1 MNILFFF
8 LSLFTL
14 GAVQGQTTII
24 SGAVAETPVEFANKD
39 YQAGSLEVS
48 INMPSGKTA
57 ADVEITLPQGFEYV
71 TNSVTKKSG
80 ALSIAH
86 EASSPLNKPVFK
98 ITGTGTI
105 TFSIKKKVTIAALQ
119 QLKNQGQG
127 LKDTVKATATGL
139 TDSKESNVYSLPI
152 PIITPQLAE
161 PVHNN
166 ASGTS
171 VKKFVLR
178 NTGDGATKEI
188 FFIVKYPTGITSNEI
203 SYNGTVLTPAAT
215 LPSGDKVYKVTA
227 STAAGFKKNDF
238 AEITEKYTVSSCGN
252 MSIVYKGYW
261 GENASTLYESN
272 EATRAVNV
280 TTGTPKIVL
289 DEDSNHTYF
298 EWGDGLCGNKLG
310 TFTVQYI
317 NSGSGNATAYDIQV
331 NITPY
336 LAGKKF
342 RNQDRKSVV

>member
-48 INMPSGKTA
+48 INMPPGKTA

-71 TNSVTKKSG
+71 TGSETKKSG

-139 TDSKESNVYSLPI
+139 IDSKESNVYSLPI
-152 PIITPQLAE
+152 PNIVVQLAE
-161 PVHNN
+161 PTHDN

-171 VKKFVLR
+171 IKKFVLR

-188 FFIVKYPTGITSNEI
+188 FFSVKYPTGITGNEI
-203 SYNGTVLTPAAT
+203 SYNGTPLTPEAT
-215 LPSGDKVYKVTA
+215 LPSGEKIYKVTA
-227 STAAGFKKNDF
+227 PTAAGFIKNADV
-238 AEITEKYTVSSCGN
+238 EITEKYTVNSCGSK
-252 MSIVYKGYW
+252 SIIYKGYW
-261 GENASTLYESN
+261 GENATTLYEGRD
-272 EATRAVNV
+272 ATRAVNV
-280 TTGTPKIVL
+280 QNGTPNIVL
-289 DEDSNHTYF
+289 DSDNNHTYF
-298 EWGDGLCGNKLG
+298 EWADGLCGNTLG
-310 TFTVQYI
+310 TFTVQ
-317 NSGSGNATAYDIQV
+317 
-331 NITPY
+331 
-336 LAGKKF
+336 
-342 RNQDRKSVV
+342 

>member
-119 QLKNQGQG
+119 QLKNQG
-127 LKDTVKATATGL
+127 
-139 TDSKESNVYSLPI
+139 
-152 PIITPQLAE
+152 
-161 PVHNN
+161 
-166 ASGTS
+166 
-171 VKKFVLR
+171 
-178 NTGDGATKEI
+178 
-188 FFIVKYPTGITSNEI
+188 
-203 SYNGTVLTPAAT
+203 
-215 LPSGDKVYKVTA
+215 
-227 STAAGFKKNDF
+227 
-238 AEITEKYTVSSCGN
+238 
-252 MSIVYKGYW
+252 
-261 GENASTLYESN
+261 
-272 EATRAVNV
+272 
-280 TTGTPKIVL
+280 
-289 DEDSNHTYF
+289 
-298 EWGDGLCGNKLG
+298 
-310 TFTVQYI
+310 
-317 NSGSGNATAYDIQV
+317 
-331 NITPY
+331 
-336 LAGKKF
+336 
-342 RNQDRKSVV
+342 